1 MPYSTKLQKK
11 RPLSDKTSVIWA
23 FLHLLSDKTS
33 KIFLLSDEIAYLY
46 RKMEVYDQETDDK
59 QYL

>member
-46 RKMEVYDQETDDK
+46 RKMEVHDQETDDK